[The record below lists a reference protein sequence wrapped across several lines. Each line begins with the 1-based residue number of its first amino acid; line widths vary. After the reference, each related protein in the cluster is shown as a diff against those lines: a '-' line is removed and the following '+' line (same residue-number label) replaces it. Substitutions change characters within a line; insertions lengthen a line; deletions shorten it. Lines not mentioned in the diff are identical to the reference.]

1 MNRQLWRLGESVCH
15 LALKLFLSLII
26 GVLTLGAVGFAQ
38 AQNDDQSFHVLA
50 TRAIAYG
57 DSGAAQE
64 LVESRGDNDPF
75 AVALAASLL
84 VRHGSY
90 SEAESLL
97 LPVADRAPDSAAG
110 LEYGLLLQRLG
121 RRGEAQPYLEAV
133 MSSGI
138 QTNGAHWRY
147 RGALAAR
154 ALGDFRGA
162 NQLIRAA
169 AAASPDDPA
178 VQTVWGEL
186 FLEKYNQPDAL
197 ESFQAAITLDDKW
210 APAHLGI
217 AQVLAN
223 ENPPVARSSVDRVLE
238 LDSENID
245 GHLFVAELELDD
257 RNREAARE
265 AIDVALRINPNSLE
279 AHALLAAIAFLE
291 DRMVDFDAEVSRTL
305 EINPNYGDVFR
316 IVGNHVARAYRFPEA
331 VELVRRALRLEPDNL
346 RAHAELGMH
355 LLRTG
360 DEPAARLALERSFEG
375 DPFDIVTYNLL
386 EMLDQLD
393 GFETFE
399 QGDLIVRL
407 HPDESE
413 ALKDYVLELAQQAI
427 DELSERYQM
436 MLKPPILVEVFP
448 RHDDFAV
455 RNLGL
460 PGMIGALGAC
470 FGSVVTM
477 DSPRARPPG
486 DFNWQS
492 TLWHEMAHVITLQ
505 MSNQRLPR
513 WLSEGISTYE
523 EKRKHLSWGR
533 DAVLEFAS
541 ALNDDSLLSIRDLNS
556 GFTRPET
563 INLSYFQ
570 ASVLVEHIINEYG
583 MESLQRLL
591 LAYGDGLETA
601 EALTRIGLSFEEL
614 QSSFDD
620 SIDEQFGALSRALSE
635 PESDISSDGQE
646 THEALRL
653 KAIEQEGNYHVQL
666 ALGRSAYAMGENS
679 EARAALNRASSLV
692 PMATGFDSPHGLLA
706 KIAQE
711 EGDLALAM
719 QELEL
724 LLEYDETSI
733 EAVRLLA
740 SLAEEMNDARRL
752 QIAYER
758 LIEID
763 PFDPIPHQVLG
774 RFALEDG
781 RIDVAILELTV
792 ALSLGPVDRVA
803 VYSDLAE
810 GFLAA
815 EQFDQAKQQIMSAL
829 EVAPSYTRAQDLL
842 LTIIEQQE
850 RQ

>member
-1 MNRQLWRLGESVCH
+1 MECQSYRFRSFVCH
-15 LALKLFLSLII
+15 VARGLFVSLIVS
-26 GVLTLGAVGFAQ
+26 VLVLGDESFAQ
-38 AQNDDQSFHVLA
+38 TQDDDQSFHALA

-57 DSGAAQE
+57 DSSAAQE
-64 LVESRGDNDPF
+64 LVDGREGSDPF
-75 AVALAASLL
+75 AVALSASLL
-84 VRHGSY
+84 IQNGSY
-90 SEAESLL
+90 SAAESLL
-97 LPVADRAPDSAAG
+97 LPVASNVPASAAG
-110 LEYGLLLQRLG
+110 LEYGFLLQRLG
-121 RRGEAQPYLEAV
+121 RTDESRPYFEAV
-133 MSSGI
+133 MNAGIASSGS
-138 QTNGAHWRY
+138 HWRY

-154 ALGDFRGA
+154 ALGDYRGA
-162 NQLIRAA
+162 NQLIRVAA
-169 AAASPDDPA
+169 AESPDDPA

-186 FLEKYNQPDAL
+186 FLEKYNHPDAL
-197 ESFQAAITLDDKW
+197 ESFQAAITIDDKW
-210 APAHLGI
+210 VPAHLGI

-245 GHLFVAELELDD
+245 GHLFVAGLELDD
-257 RNREAARE
+257 GNREAARE
-265 AIDVALRINPNSLE
+265 AIDEALRINPNSLE

-291 DRMVDFDAEVSRTL
+291 DRTVDFDAQVSRTL
-305 EINPNYGDVFR
+305 QINPRYGDVFR

-331 VELVRRALRLEPDNL
+331 VQLVQRALELEPDNL

-399 QGDLIVRL
+399 QGDLVVRL

-413 ALKDYVLELAQQAI
+413 ALKDYVLGLGQQAI

-436 MLKPPILVEVFP
+436 SLTPPILVEVFP

-570 ASVLVEHIINEYG
+570 ASVLVEHIIDEYG
-583 MESLQRLL
+583 MESLRQLL
-591 LAYGDGLETA
+591 LAYGDGLETE
-601 EALTRIGLSFEEL
+601 EALVRIGLNFEQL
-614 QSSFDD
+614 QTSFDD
-620 SIDEQFGALSRALSE
+620 SVDEQFGALSRALSD
-635 PESDISSDGQE
+635 PESDIPSDGQE
-646 THEALRL
+646 RLEALRL
-653 KAIEQEGNYHVQL
+653 TAIEQEGNYHVQL
-666 ALGRSAYAMGENS
+666 ALGRSAYALGEGA
-679 EARAALNRASSLV
+679 EARIALNRASSLV

-706 KIAQE
+706 RIAQE
-711 EGDLALAM
+711 EGNLALAM
-719 QELEL
+719 QELES

-740 SLAEEMNDARRL
+740 TLAEETNDAGRL
-752 QIAYER
+752 RIAYER

-781 RIDVAILELTV
+781 RVDVAILELTV

-803 VYSDLAE
+803 VHSDLAE
-810 GFLAA
+810 GFLAD
-815 EQFDQAKQQIMSAL
+815 EQFDRAKQQIMLAL

-842 LTIIEQQE
+842 LTIIERQE